1 MTTLA
6 GSGILSESKQF
17 ITDSDGRIAS
27 NAVIHTYGQ
36 EASDEIYAIC
46 KSDMLI
52 RGENPDNIKYG
63 STLSKD
69 QLGHLKFDFMLTNPP
84 FGTKWDVGISKK
96 S

>member
-1 MTTLA
+1 MTHLVFLPLKDKIKEGTYLVYDNA
-6 GSGILSESKQF
+6 CGSGGILSESKQF
-17 ITDSDGRIAS
+17 ITDPDGRIAS

-52 RGENPDNIKYG
+52 RGENP
-63 STLSKD
+63 T
-69 QLGHLKFDFMLTNPP
+69 
-84 FGTKWDVGISKK
+84 ISNTALHYPKT